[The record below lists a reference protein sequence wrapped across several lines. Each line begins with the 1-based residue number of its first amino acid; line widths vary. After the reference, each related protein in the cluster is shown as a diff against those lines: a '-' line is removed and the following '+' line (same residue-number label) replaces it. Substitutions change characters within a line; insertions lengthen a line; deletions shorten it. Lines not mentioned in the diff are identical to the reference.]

1 MIFTSSK
8 SNKDEMSHPKYRPDI
23 DGLRAI
29 AVLFVVF
36 YHGFP
41 NKLPGGFVGVDI
53 FFVISGFLISSIL
66 FASFKE
72 HDFSFSEFYARR
84 IQRIFPS
91 LILVLVF
98 CVIFGWF
105 VLLFDEYKQIG
116 LHVASGSSFISNFI
130 FWHESGYFDGAAE
143 TKPLL
148 HLWSLGI
155 EEQFYIFWPVL
166 LWAAWHKNIKFI
178 YLTATTF
185 FLSFFINLYLVQ
197 VDVIADFYSP
207 ASRAWE
213 LLAGGLLALYMERQ
227 LIRDTR
233 TSDFKSNAYSLLGFM
248 LIVLSII
255 VIDKKFMFPG
265 LWALFPVVGTVLIIL
280 ASPDCYFNKFLLSNK
295 ILVWFGL
302 ISYPLYLWHWP
313 LLSFA
318 RILSDQKPSYLLSLA
333 LILVSILFAWITYRY
348 IERPIR
354 FGRQTKQFRSA
365 VFLVIVMI
373 IIGSFGYLINY
384 SSGKPFGRSEPYTI
398 INDGDIGHLEFHRY
412 ASDKFYVCTPKEIAA
427 KSLIWDGFIRC
438 LQSKDNSNIDLALIG
453 NSHAEHLFIGLAEQL
468 PSKNVVFYIQTGRHP
483 FISNKNFEGIYQS
496 VIESKTIKKVII
508 SLDWQD
514 SEFITDEIVNTANVL
529 IKNGKEVYFANDVPI
544 FPFDPKRCKGV
555 RINLG
560 ELRCITKK
568 RINDFEFALFNIAKD
583 NPSIHL
589 LNTLSYFCNDYE
601 CNMSR
606 NNELLYR
613 DNHHLN
619 IKGSQYVG
627 KRLVL
632 DYPELQK

>member
-1 MIFTSSK
+1 
-8 SNKDEMSHPKYRPDI
+8 
-23 DGLRAI
+23 
-29 AVLFVVF
+29 
-36 YHGFP
+36 
-41 NKLPGGFVGVDI
+41 
-53 FFVISGFLISSIL
+53 
-66 FASFKE
+66 
-72 HDFSFSEFYARR
+72 
-84 IQRIFPS
+84 
-91 LILVLVF
+91 
-98 CVIFGWF
+98 
-105 VLLFDEYKQIG
+105 
-116 LHVASGSSFISNFI
+116 
-130 FWHESGYFDGAAE
+130 
-143 TKPLL
+143 
-148 HLWSLGI
+148 
-155 EEQFYIFWPVL
+155 
-166 LWAAWHKNIKFI
+166 
-178 YLTATTF
+178 
-185 FLSFFINLYLVQ
+185 
-197 VDVIADFYSP
+197 
-207 ASRAWE
+207 
-213 LLAGGLLALYMERQ
+213 
-227 LIRDTR
+227 
-233 TSDFKSNAYSLLGFM
+233 
-248 LIVLSII
+248 
-255 VIDKKFMFPG
+255 
-265 LWALFPVVGTVLIIL
+265 
-280 ASPDCYFNKFLLSNK
+280 
-295 ILVWFGL
+295 
-302 ISYPLYLWHWP
+302 
-313 LLSFA
+313 
-318 RILSDQKPSYLLSLA
+318 
-333 LILVSILFAWITYRY
+333 
-348 IERPIR
+348 
-354 FGRQTKQFRSA
+354 
-365 VFLVIVMI
+365 MI

-427 KSLIWDGFIRC
+427 KSLVWDGFIRC